1 VSGPELRPYTL
12 VAELTHACPLA
23 CPYCS
28 NPLALERDALSKDDW
43 ARVFRE
49 AAALGVLAIHLTG
62 GEPLLRDDLEAV
74 VRAARDVGAYTT
86 LVTAGVPCTESRF
99 AALVDAGLDHVQL
112 SVQSVNE
119 AHADAIAGARAHR
132 RKRAFAARVTAAGL
146 PLTLNVVLHRHNAD
160 EVDALVA
167 LALEL
172 GARRLELANVQI
184 VGWAERARDALL
196 PTAAQ
201 IERAAAAA
209 RSAADR
215 LRGTLEILFAKPDVH
230 TRFPRACMDGW
241 ARRYVVV
248 SPSGTV
254 LPCHAASAIPGLAF
268 ANVQRASVA
277 EAWDAPGMRAFRGEG
292 WMKEP
297 CASCPSRTV
306 DFGGCRCRAL
316 AIIGDA
322 AATDPVCE
330 RSPKHALVAAIRA
343 KAERADASTLPSLTL
358 LRRGRAPT

>member
-230 TRFPRACMDGW
+230 TRFPARAWTDGRGATSSCRRP
-241 ARRYVVV
+241 ARCSRVTPRPR
-248 SPSGTV
+248 SLDS
-254 LPCHAASAIPGLAF
+254 
-268 ANVQRASVA
+268 
-277 EAWDAPGMRAFRGEG
+277 
-292 WMKEP
+292 
-297 CASCPSRTV
+297 PSRTCSARPSPRR
-306 DFGGCRCRAL
+306 GTRLGCAPS
-316 AIIGDA
+316 A
-322 AATDPVCE
+322 
-330 RSPKHALVAAIRA
+330 A
-343 KAERADASTLPSLTL
+343 KA
-358 LRRGRAPT
+358 G